1 MVQLLGYYSSMGE
14 KITIDTD
21 DLRKLIREEMKSAPA
36 ETKATEEEVEEEVEE
51 VEEAVEE
58 EVEEAVEESEK
69 TLSEMSPKEVEAFFA
84 NVVKKAMGEL
94 DAKKTSNAKKIKP
107 KAPRTR
113 EEEEDENPKPVK
125 SRHDETREGSPTPP
139 PKKKRFSMW
148 GDDEE

>member
-1 MVQLLGYYSSMGE
+1 
-14 KITIDTD
+14 
-21 DLRKLIREEMKSAPA
+21 
-36 ETKATEEEVEEEVEE
+36 
-51 VEEAVEE
+51 
-58 EVEEAVEESEK
+58 
-69 TLSEMSPKEVEAFFA
+69 MSPKEVEAFFA

-113 EEEEDENPKPVK
+113 EEEEDENPKTVR